1 MFRSA
6 TLRMTLWYTAIIMT
20 VSLVF
25 SAVLFSISRTQLET
39 SLRRQ
44 VVRSRLGQGLS
55 LPSRSADIDTDL
67 VEGSSRLLFNLF
79 EFNLIILA
87 LSVLASYKLAR
98 KTLGPIEEAHNA
110 QARFTADASHEL
122 RTPLT
127 AMKTEIEVALRDQKL
142 NIVEARDLLASNLE
156 EISKLEFLSNA
167 LLKLAQTNKDTIA
180 MTQMNALEI
189 INAVVERLKKP
200 AQLKAI
206 TVKNDVRNYK
216 LEGDQASLV
225 ELFVV
230 ILDNAIKYSPK
241 GASIELTSQK
251 ASGYIEI
258 SITDH
263 GVGIK
268 PADLPHIFDRFYRVD
283 DARAK
288 SKTAGYG
295 LGLSIAKKVV
305 DLHDG
310 TIDVRSTLGEG
321 SKFSV
326 RLPIEQKV

>member
-67 VEGSSRLLFNLF
+67 IEGSSRLLFNLF

-98 KTLGPIEEAHNA
+98 KTLGPIEEVHNA

-180 MTQMNALEI
+180 MTQTNALEI
-189 INAVVERLKKP
+189 INVVVERLKKS
-200 AQLKAI
+200 AKLKSI
-206 TVKNDVRNYK
+206 TIKNDVRNHK

-241 GASIELTSQK
+241 GASIELASQK
-251 ASGYIEI
+251 TSGCIEI
-258 SITDH
+258 SIIDH

-268 PADLPHIFDRFYRVD
+268 PADLPHIFDRFYRID
-283 DARAK
+283 DARAN